1 MTDPT
6 ICLST
11 SRLREGLQRAAVGI
25 DGLTYQIRGEVGF
38 SMHGRIDWL
47 HADGA
52 ILPLGG
58 VACRERRAKRRGA
71 LAIPLPDDLHKIRVT
86 GKGADGGATIPR
98 LLLGGSDRLHRNSIA
113 VGRARNFGRSF
124 MISLSKWW
132 PQNRSWRMFRLWDFD
147 G

>member
-1 MTDPT
+1 MAQCAD
-6 ICLST
+6 
-11 SRLREGLQRAAVGI
+11 AAKTAALWVPVAGW
-25 DGLTYQIRGEVGF
+25 RW
-38 SMHGRIDWL
+38 RIDWL

-58 VACRERRAKRRGA
+58 VACRERRAERRGA

-113 VGRARNFGRSF
+113 VGCTRNFGLLPSQIVQF
-124 MISLSKWW
+124 V
-132 PQNRSWRMFRLWDFD
+132 
-147 G
+147 